1 MWRKQLPIFL
11 LVFLCTPF
19 EASVATCGDGLR
31 EENEQ
36 CEDGNQVR
44 HLFRLRLAMH
54 ATLCASDFRIG
65 QERVQHHVSMCTA
78 EAGMSAASC
87 LVIGFFVDQVSGDGC
102 SSECT
107 CESDPCEF
115 RVSSSVRLSSV
126 VARLGP
132 GATITL
138 APGTYGCGWSLSSTN
153 GDARAIIIRG
163 SGPSSTIVDCGH
175 TGPVVEGIVVA
186 TQVRFEGIRF
196 TNAFR
201 SGSGGSV
208 VRAESGSHVHFENC
222 EVHAS
227 SSDQEVGHTHI
238 HTYIHTYMRI
248 THIRITCMH
257 TSGRRSS
264 GQEQSAGHSC
274 VTLQGKQRRVKGW
287 CALHC

>member
-1 MWRKQLPIFL
+1 MPA
-11 LVFLCTPF
+11 CT
-19 EASVATCGDGLR
+19 EA
-31 EENEQ
+31 
-36 CEDGNQVR
+36 
-44 HLFRLRLAMH
+44 
-54 ATLCASDFRIG
+54 
-65 QERVQHHVSMCTA
+65 A
-78 EAGMSAASC
+78 EAGVCAVLC
-87 LVIGFFVDQVSGDGC
+87 LVIGSFVDQVSGDGC

-132 GATITL
+132 GAMITL
-138 APGTYGCGWSLSSTN
+138 APGTYGCGWSLPSTN

-186 TQVRFEGIRF
+186 THVRFEGIRF

-208 VRAESGSHVHFENC
+208 VRAESGSYVHFENC

-227 SSDQEVGHTHI
+227 SSDQEVHAHI
-238 HTYIHTYMRI
+238 HTCMRI
-248 THIRITCMH
+248 TNIRITCLHPYVRTYMH
-257 TSGRRSS
+257 TYTSGRSGS
-264 GQEQSAGHSC
+264 GQEQPVGHPC

-287 CALHC
+287 CALHCRVLECRRL